1 MKEHKT
7 YNIFLFL
14 STLTRNLVEVFSL
27 VLLYKKGYSI
37 NNLMF
42 YLFILYTTGILA
54 NYISLKIY
62 YKKIL
67 IISSLLY
74 GISFIY
80 LSNLTKGL
88 IPLSILAILQAF
100 GSYSYHAVRHLLAL
114 TMIKNEKRNTT
125 NIILLNYLSIIVSSI
140 IGIYLLERL
149 SLTITSIIIFIL
161 SFISILPILKQE
173 KIIIDSKF
181 KDNKVIIPRRKI
193 IFNIL
198 EQFKVL
204 FLELQPLFLYIY
216 IDNSIYYVGIFN
228 IITSIASLLV
238 IYYISKKNIMKY
250 FKYQTL
256 FLGLILILKLNIK
269 SGIILLFI
277 AFLEGIFV
285 KLYERTSLSTLYEFD
300 NNYIPNYLIK
310 EEFIFFSTKS
320 IIMFIFLIFNF
331 NLYTIM
337 YINIVGIILSGL
349 YINKR
354 ILKE

>member
-37 NNLMF
+37 NNLMY

-114 TMIKNEKRNTT
+114 TMIKNEK
-125 NIILLNYLSIIVSSI
+125 LK
-140 IGIYLLERL
+140 
-149 SLTITSIIIFIL
+149 IT
-161 SFISILPILKQE
+161 KK
-173 KIIIDSKF
+173 KI
-181 KDNKVIIPRRKI
+181 
-193 IFNIL
+193 
-198 EQFKVL
+198 
-204 FLELQPLFLYIY
+204 
-216 IDNSIYYVGIFN
+216 
-228 IITSIASLLV
+228 
-238 IYYISKKNIMKY
+238 
-250 FKYQTL
+250 
-256 FLGLILILKLNIK
+256 KLN
-269 SGIILLFI
+269 
-277 AFLEGIFV
+277 V
-285 KLYERTSLSTLYEFD
+285 K
-300 NNYIPNYLIK
+300 
-310 EEFIFFSTKS
+310 TKNK
-320 IIMFIFLIFNF
+320 IRITN
-331 NLYTIM
+331 YTIKKSH
-337 YINIVGIILSGL
+337 I
-349 YINKR
+349 R
-354 ILKE
+354 DF